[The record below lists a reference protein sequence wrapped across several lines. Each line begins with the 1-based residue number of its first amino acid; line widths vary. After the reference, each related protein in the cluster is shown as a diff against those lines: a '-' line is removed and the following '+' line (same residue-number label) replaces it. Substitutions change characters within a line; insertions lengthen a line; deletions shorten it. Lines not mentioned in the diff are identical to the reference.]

1 MVIRYL
7 HLGGG
12 KKKKTFA
19 LKAKLCLFLLIY
31 LFDFCL
37 RFSIFVPVHLFLHIG
52 SVAASIVR
60 QQKAS
65 IT

>member
-7 HLGGG
+7 HLGG
-12 KKKKTFA
+12 KKEKEN
-19 LKAKLCLFLLIY
+19 LCFKSQTVSFLLIY